1 MIDDILV
8 SKTLNINITQAKRKK
23 SFLQMINK
31 ADTLIKLKDTQS
43 IEQYTQSIS
52 RDIWLR
58 YFAGFSMSRDTKSM
72 DGDTFL
78 RYFAVKSIS

>member
-8 SKTLNINITQAKRKK
+8 SRTLNVNITQAKRKK

-31 ADTLIKLKDTQS
+31 AYTLIKLKDTQS
-43 IEQYTQSIS
+43 IKRYTQSIS
-52 RDIWLR
+52 RDIFLR

-72 DGDTFL
+72 SRDTFL
-78 RYFAVKSIS
+78 R